1 VIGAII
7 DGGQLLRVIWVS
19 LASGLGVTA
28 AYAVAIVGA
37 SRAVEL
43 QRDGRAVE
51 AAAFAIV
58 GILALTAVLAA
69 IVLGIVALA
78 DK

>member
-1 VIGAII
+1 MIEGII
-7 DGGQLLRVIWVS
+7 DGSHLFRVVWVS

-51 AAAFAIV
+51 AAVFAIV
-58 GILALTAVLAA
+58 GIVALAAVLAA

>member
-1 VIGAII
+1 
-7 DGGQLLRVIWVS
+7 
-19 LASGLGVTA
+19 VTA

-43 QRDGRAVE
+43 GRDGRPVE
-51 AAAFAIV
+51 AAVFAIV
-58 GILALTAVLAA
+58 GILALAAVLAA
-69 IVLGIVALA
+69 IVLGIIAVT

>member
-1 VIGAII
+1 VIGAIV
-7 DGGQLLRVIWVS
+7 DGGDLVHVAWVS

-37 SRAVEL
+37 SRALEL
-43 QRDGRAVE
+43 GRNGRGAE
-51 AAAFAIV
+51 AAIFAIV
-58 GILALTAVLAA
+58 GIVALAAVVTA

-78 DK
+78 NK

>member
-1 VIGAII
+1 MIGAII
-7 DGGQLLRVIWVS
+7 DGDHLLQVIWVS

-28 AYAVAIVGA
+28 AYAVAILGA

-51 AAAFAIV
+51 AAVFAIV
-58 GILALTAVLAA
+58 GIVALGAVLAA

>member
-43 QRDGRAVE
+43 QRDGRAVG

-58 GILALTAVLAA
+58 GILALATVLAA

>member
-1 VIGAII
+1 VIEGII
-7 DGGQLLRVIWVS
+7 DGSHLFRVVWVS

-51 AAAFAIV
+51 AAVFAIV
-58 GILALTAVLAA
+58 GIVALTAVLAA

>member
-1 VIGAII
+1 VIEAII
-7 DGGQLLRVIWVS
+7 DGSHLFRVIWVS
-19 LASGLGVTA
+19 LAAGIGVTA

-43 QRDGRAVE
+43 RGDGRPVE
-51 AAAFAIV
+51 AAVFAIV
-58 GILALTAVLAA
+58 GIVSLAAVLAA

>member
-1 VIGAII
+1 MIGAVV
-7 DGGQLLRVIWVS
+7 DGGDLIHVVWVS

-28 AYAVAIVGA
+28 AYAVAIVGG

-43 QRDGRAVE
+43 GRDGRGVE
-51 AAAFAIV
+51 AAIFAIV
-58 GILALTAVLAA
+58 GIVALVAVLTA

-78 DK
+78 NK

>member
-1 VIGAII
+1 VIGAIV
-7 DGGQLLRVIWVS
+7 DGGALVQVVWVS

-43 QRDGRAVE
+43 GRDRRAVG
-51 AAAFAIV
+51 AAIFAILGLV
-58 GILALTAVLAA
+58 ALGAVLAA
-69 IVLGIVALA
+69 IVVGIVQLSE
-78 DK
+78 

>member
-43 QRDGRAVE
+43 QRDGRGVE
-51 AAAFAIV
+51 AAVFAIV
-58 GILALTAVLAA
+58 GILALASVLAA

>member
-1 VIGAII
+1 VTEAII
-7 DGGQLLRVIWVS
+7 DGGHLFRVIWLS
-19 LASGLGVTA
+19 LASGLGGTA

-51 AAAFAIV
+51 AAVFAIV
-58 GILALTAVLAA
+58 GIVALAAVLAA

>member
-1 VIGAII
+1 MIGAIV
-7 DGGQLLRVIWVS
+7 DGGHLIQVVWVS

-43 QRDGRAVE
+43 GRDGRPVE
-51 AAAFAIV
+51 AAVFAIV
-58 GILALTAVLAA
+58 GIVALAAVLVA
-69 IVLGIVALA
+69 IVLGIVAVT

>member
-1 VIGAII
+1 VIGAIV
-7 DGGQLLRVIWVS
+7 DGGHLLRVVWVS

-43 QRDGRAVE
+43 GRDGRPVE
-51 AAAFAIV
+51 AAVFAIV
-58 GILALTAVLAA
+58 GIVALAAVLAA

>member
-1 VIGAII
+1 VIGGII
-7 DGGQLLRVIWVS
+7 DGGDLLRVIWLS
-19 LASGLGVTA
+19 LASGLGVTT

-43 QRDGRAVE
+43 RRDRRPVE
-51 AAAFAIV
+51 AVVFAIV
-58 GILALTAVLAA
+58 GVVALAAVLAA

>member
-1 VIGAII
+1 VIGAIV
-7 DGGQLLRVIWVS
+7 DGGALIQVAWVS

-28 AYAVAIVGA
+28 AYAIAIVGA

-43 QRDGRAVE
+43 GRNGRGVE
-51 AAAFAIV
+51 AAIFAIV
-58 GILALTAVLAA
+58 GLVALTAVLTA
-69 IVLGIVALA
+69 IVVGIVVLS